1 MKTKKLLII
10 SALLFINLFS
20 LSAKAEKSSQIPRLD
35 KMIRSS
41 LSYPED
47 ARRNGV
53 TGFVLV
59 ELQTNQDGSV
69 RICQI
74 NSNNEYLKN
83 YVIGQLGHLKIGQS
97 GADSQETHIYRIN
110 FKLK

>member
-1 MKTKKLLII
+1 MKTKIFLII
-10 SALLFINLFS
+10 SALLLVSVFS
-20 LSAKAEKSSQIPRLD
+20 FSARAEKSVHVPGLD

-59 ELQTNQDGSV
+59 ELKTNQDGSV
-69 RICQI
+69 RISQI
-74 NSNNEYLKN
+74 NSDNEYLKN
-83 YVIGQLGHLKIGQS
+83 YVIGKLGHLKIDLPY
-97 GADSQETHIYRIN
+97 ADSQESHIYRIN